1 MDLNYVDRHDEAIEV
16 ARNILRTVPNHPLAR
31 GALWMAYFAKG
42 MSEELL
48 AEIKA
53 TYESFGDQEAR
64 EALELGET
72 EGGYRG
78 AMIRLAETLVA
89 RSLSRPVSFCDIA
102 QIYAYA
108 GENDRVLEWLERA
121 FEERD
126 PNLPYIGVHPDFDNV
141 HNEPRF
147 QDLLR
152 RINFPEDV
160 IARILDDTK

>member
-1 MDLNYVDRHDEAIEV
+1 
-16 ARNILRTVPNHPLAR
+16 
-31 GALWMAYFAKG
+31 MAYYAKG

-53 TYESFGDQEAR
+53 TYESFGDQEAG

-89 RSLSRPVSFCDIA
+89 RSLSSPVLFSDIA

-121 FEERD
+121 FEQRD
-126 PNLPYIGVHPDFDNV
+126 PNLPYVGVHPDFDNV
-141 HNEPRF
+141 RDEPRF
-147 QDLLR
+147 RELVR
-152 RINFPEDV
+152 RMNFPEDV
-160 IARILDDTK
+160 IARILEESE